1 VFRQLIV
8 ARQGRSKAMKLFF
21 DKYISQPSCAKG
33 HPDHDLVVLLEAVQA
48 ACKSI
53 ARAVAKGPLGT
64 GARPKLG
71 INVQGEDQMPLD
83 VLANDAVIGC
93 CEESGRLAGMV
104 SEEMAEPYRIP
115 AAFKRGPYLLV
126 FDPLDGSS
134 NIAVD
139 MTVGTIFS
147 VLRAPA
153 GVTDPTVEDFL
164 QPGLR
169 QVAAGYALYGPAT
182 MMVLTLGAGVHGFT
196 LDHENDA
203 FVLTHPNLRIPEAA
217 REFAIN
223 ASNRRFWEEPV
234 TRYVDECL
242 EGAAG
247 PRGIDFNMRWI
258 ASLVAEVHRILI
270 RGGVFMYPRDSR
282 EPARPGRLR
291 LLYEANPMAMIVE
304 EAGGRASTGR
314 ERILEITPQ
323 SLHQRVPLILGA
335 RLEVERLLR
344 YHEAFDSGD
353 DVVFHAPRFDS
364 CSLLH
369 TDQA

>member
-1 VFRQLIV
+1 MQ
-8 ARQGRSKAMKLFF
+8 LFF
-21 DKYISQPSCAKG
+21 DRYMSEPGRADE

-53 ARAVAKGPLGT
+53 AKLAARGALGT
-64 GARPKLG
+64 RTRLKLG

-115 AAFKRGPYLLV
+115 ATLKRGSYLLV

-134 NIAVD
+134 NIALD

-153 GVTDPTVEDFL
+153 GVADPAVEDFL

-182 MMVLTLGAGVHGFT
+182 MMVMTLGAGVHGFT

-203 FVLTHPNLRIPEAA
+203 FVLTHPDLRIPEAA

-234 TRYVDECL
+234 RCYVDECVQ
-242 EGAAG
+242 GAAG

-258 ASLVAEVHRILI
+258 ASLVAEVHRILM

-304 EAGGRASTGR
+304 EAGGKASTGR
-314 ERILEITPQ
+314 ERVLELVPQ

-344 YHEAFDSGD
+344 YHSAFDRGD
-353 DVVFHAPRFDS
+353 DVAFDTPVLNRRALS
-364 CSLLH
+364 RSS
-369 TDQA
+369 QG

>member
-1 VFRQLIV
+1 MRP
-8 ARQGRSKAMKLFF
+8 FF
-21 DKYISQPSCAKG
+21 DRYMTEPSRTDG
-33 HPDHDLVVLLEAVQA
+33 HPDRDLVVLLEAVQA

-53 ARAVAKGPLGT
+53 ARFAAHGALGT

-71 INVQGEDQMPLD
+71 INVQGEDQTPLD
-83 VLANDAVIGC
+83 VLANDAIIGC

-115 AAFKRGPYLLV
+115 AAFKRGPYLLL

-134 NIAVD
+134 NITVD

-153 GVTDPTVEDFL
+153 GVTDPAVEDFL

-169 QVAAGYALYGPAT
+169 QVAAGYALYGPST
-182 MMVLTLGAGVHGFT
+182 MMVMTLGAGVHGFT
-196 LDHENDA
+196 LDHETGA
-203 FVLTHPNLRIPEAA
+203 FVLTHPDLRIPEAA

-234 TRYVDECL
+234 KCYVDECVQ
-242 EGAAG
+242 GAEG

-270 RGGVFMYPRDSR
+270 RGGIFMYPRDSR

-314 ERILEITPQ
+314 ERILELVPQ

-344 YHEAFDSGD
+344 YHGAFDHGD
-353 DVVFHAPRFDS
+353 DVAFDTP
-364 CSLLH
+364 LLH
-369 TDQA
+369 RRSLIRTGQG

>member
-1 VFRQLIV
+1 MQ
-8 ARQGRSKAMKLFF
+8 LFF
-21 DKYISQPSCAKG
+21 DRYMSEPGCAEG
-33 HPDHDLVVLLEAVQA
+33 HPDRDLVVLLEAVQA

-53 ARAVAKGPLGT
+53 ASLAAKGTLGAS
-64 GARPKLG
+64 ARPKLG
-71 INVQGEDQMPLD
+71 INVQGEVQMPLD
-83 VLANDAVIGC
+83 LLANDAIISF

-104 SEEMAEPYRIP
+104 SEETAEPYRIP
-115 AAFKRGPYLLV
+115 AAFKRGPYLLL

-139 MTVGTIFS
+139 MTIGTIFS

-153 GVTDPTVEDFL
+153 GVTDPAVDDFL

-182 MMVLTLGAGVHGFT
+182 MMVMTLGSGVHGFT
-196 LDHENDA
+196 LDHDNGA
-203 FVLTHPNLRIPEAA
+203 FVLTHPDLRIPEAA

-234 TRYVDECL
+234 RCYVDECL
-242 EGAAG
+242 QGAAG

-314 ERILEITPQ
+314 ERVLELVPQ

-335 RLEVERLLR
+335 RLEVERLHR
-344 YHEAFDSGD
+344 YHSAFDRGD
-353 DVVFHAPRFDS
+353 DVAFDTPRLHRR
-364 CSLLH
+364 SLFRSG
-369 TDQA
+369 QG

>member
-1 VFRQLIV
+1 MRP
-8 ARQGRSKAMKLFF
+8 FF
-21 DKYISQPSCAKG
+21 DRYMTEPRRAER
-33 HPDHDLVVLLEAVQA
+33 HPDRDLVVLLEAVQA

-53 ARAVAKGPLGT
+53 ARLAARGTLGAS
-64 GARPKLG
+64 ARPKLG

-83 VLANDAVIGC
+83 VLANDAIIGC
-93 CEESGRLAGMV
+93 CEDSGRLAGMV

-115 AAFKRGPYLLV
+115 AAFKRGPYLLL

-153 GVTDPTVEDFL
+153 GLADPAVEDFL

-182 MMVLTLGAGVHGFT
+182 IMVMTLGAGVHGFT
-196 LDHENDA
+196 LDHENGA
-203 FVLTHPNLRIPEAA
+203 FVLTHPDLRIPEAA

-234 TRYVDECL
+234 KCYIDECVQ
-242 EGAAG
+242 GAAG

-270 RGGVFMYPRDSR
+270 RGGVFIYPRDTR
-282 EPARPGRLR
+282 EPAKPGRLR

-314 ERILEITPQ
+314 ERILELVPQ

-344 YHEAFDSGD
+344 YHDAFDGGD
-353 DVVFHAPRFDS
+353 DVAFDTP
-364 CSLLH
+364 LL
-369 TDQA
+369 DRRSPFRSGQG

>member
-1 VFRQLIV
+1 
-8 ARQGRSKAMKLFF
+8 MKRFF
-21 DKYISQPSCAKG
+21 DEYMSEACRSEGDP
-33 HPDHDLVVLLEAVQA
+33 DLVVLLDAVQS
-48 ACKSI
+48 ACKS
-53 ARAVAKGPLGT
+53 VAKLAAKGTLGT
-64 GARPKLG
+64 RERLKLSVN
-71 INVQGEDQMPLD
+71 IQGEEQMPLD
-83 VLANDAVIGC
+83 VLANDAIIAY
-93 CEESGRLAGMV
+93 CEESGCLAGMA

-115 AAFKRGPYLLV
+115 ATFKRGPYLLL

-153 GVTDPTVEDFL
+153 GMSDPTIGDFL

-182 MMVLTLGAGVHGFT
+182 MMVMTLGAGVHGFT
-196 LDHENDA
+196 LDDENDA

-234 TRYVDECL
+234 RCYVDECVQ
-242 EGAAG
+242 GAAG
-247 PRGIDFNMRWI
+247 PRGVDFNMRWI
-258 ASLVAEVHRILI
+258 ASLVAEMHRILI

-282 EPARPGRLR
+282 EPTTPGRLR
-291 LLYEANPMAMIVE
+291 LLYEANPMALIVE
-304 EAGGRASTGR
+304 EAGGKASTGR
-314 ERILEITPQ
+314 ERILELIPQ

-344 YHEAFDSGD
+344 YHNAFDRGD
-353 DVVFHAPRFDS
+353 DVAFDTP
-364 CSLLH
+364 LLH
-369 TDQA
+369 RRSLSRSGQG

>member
-1 VFRQLIV
+1 MQ
-8 ARQGRSKAMKLFF
+8 LFF
-21 DKYISQPSCAKG
+21 DRYISELGCAKG
-33 HPDHDLVVLLEAVQA
+33 DPDRDLVVLLEAVQA

-53 ARAVAKGPLGT
+53 ARLAAKGALGT

-71 INVQGEDQMPLD
+71 INVQGEVQMPLD
-83 VLANDAVIGC
+83 VLANDAIISC
-93 CEESGRLAGMV
+93 CEESGCLAGMV

-115 AAFKRGPYLLV
+115 AAFKRGPYLLL

-139 MTVGTIFS
+139 MTVGTIFC
-147 VLRAPA
+147 VLRAPT
-153 GVTDPTVEDFL
+153 GVTDLAVEDFL

-169 QVAAGYALYGPAT
+169 QVAAGYALYGPST
-182 MMVLTLGAGVHGFT
+182 MMVMTLGAGVHGFT
-196 LDHENDA
+196 LDHENDT
-203 FVLTHPNLRIPEAA
+203 FVLTHPDLCIPEAA

-234 TRYVDECL
+234 RCYVDECL
-242 EGAAG
+242 QGAAG

-282 EPARPGRLR
+282 EPTRPGRVR

-314 ERILEITPQ
+314 ERILEIVPQ

-344 YHEAFDSGD
+344 YHEAFDRGEDFAFDAPLFHSRPLVRSG
-353 DVVFHAPRFDS
+353 
-364 CSLLH
+364 
-369 TDQA
+369 QG